1 MHLEARDTLM
11 TYHVLKV
18 VINVAKGIGRVRQL
32 ASLNS
37 GLLLKLNWKG
47 RECHL
52 AGIACQFLTVDVVA
66 VIATRMAPLCQMIE
80 RLQSRVKAKQEGD
93 VKKEDGPLTPSPAK
107 KLATDMEKKLKNVT
121 GDTRL
126 VKESQCTLEQV
137 LC

>member
-1 MHLEARDTLM
+1 M
-11 TYHVLKV
+11 
-18 VINVAKGIGRVRQL
+18 
-32 ASLNS
+32 
-37 GLLLKLNWKG
+37 
-47 RECHL
+47 

-93 VKKEDGPLTPSPAK
+93 VKKEDGPLTPSPSKKLAPSPSK